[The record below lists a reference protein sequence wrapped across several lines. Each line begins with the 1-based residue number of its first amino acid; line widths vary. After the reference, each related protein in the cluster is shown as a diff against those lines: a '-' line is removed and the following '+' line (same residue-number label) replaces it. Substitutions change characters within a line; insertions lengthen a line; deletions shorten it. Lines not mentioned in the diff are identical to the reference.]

1 MEQERLVTDLCAA
14 MTQSDAIAEYE
25 GIMIANSI
33 VEDNGQEA
41 FVDADITVL
50 IFDEAQFLEFV
61 HEKIYA
67 RPRCANHFCQRL
79 LRYVGDHFLGLVLLA
94 IARKQQQNT
103 R

>member
-61 HEKIYA
+61 PVSYTHLDVYK
-67 RPRCANHFCQRL
+67 RQVRDVQS
-79 LRYVGDHFLGLVLLA
+79 
-94 IARKQQQNT
+94 
-103 R
+103 